1 MTTDTDVYFLIFSSI
16 IFCFVENNFCYFA
29 SILCYWKDTGVILE
43 RYWRYCDVL
52 MLPAGLM
59 FCHCHSPATVGS
71 GERRGPGGPLS
82 RQAGATLRPVTVSVL
97 PSCLPPHLSITE
109 YQEIN
114 KPFLSWNVF
123 KTYCFIISLQPCV
136 LIPNIDTVIVVILSL
151 CCNTLLLLYN
161 LQLTSTS

>member
-1 MTTDTDVYFLIFSSI
+1 MLLERCWS
-16 IFCFVENNFCYFA
+16 
-29 SILCYWKDTGVILE
+29 DTGEKLE
-43 RYWRYCDVL
+43 RNCDVL

-151 CCNTLLLLYN
+151 CSNTLLLLYN